1 MFSYLFIEN
10 MGVQKMRQYDKEWLT
25 KLCAESYSYSE
36 VLRKAGRKPGGGTN
50 ETLKKKILEYNID
63 VSHFTGQKWRT
74 APNYEPQPGSKE
86 KYSLEEVFTKNST
99 ITQKTLRGYV
109 ERHQIIPYKCANCG
123 CDGNWQGGKIALDLD
138 HIDGDNT
145 NNLVTN
151 LRYLC
156 PNCHALTPTYRGKNK
171 GK

>member
-1 MFSYLFIEN
+1 
-10 MGVQKMRQYDKEWLT
+10 MRQYDKEWLSQ
-25 KLCAESYSYSE
+25 LCAESYSYSE

-63 VSHFTGQKWRT
+63 ISHFTGQGWKKSPT
-74 APNYEPQPGSKE
+74 YIPQPGSKE
-86 KYSLEEVFTKNST
+86 KYSLDEVFTMNST
-99 ITQKTLRGYV
+99 ITQKVLRGYV
-109 ERHQIIPYKCANCG
+109 ERHKVIPYVCNTCG
-123 CDGNWQGGKIALDLD
+123 CDGNWQNGIISLELD

-145 NNLVTN
+145 NNTIAN

-156 PNCHALTPTYRGKNK
+156 PNCHALTLTYRGRNK